1 MGIDDARKNDDTDDD
16 SEELVN
22 NNKFSK
28 RKRLSKKRIMQI
40 PDFEYDEIQGDFEAD
55 ETGKFMLVQKN
66 GKLFDKKGRM
76 VNRRGYM
83 VDKDG
88 NVITRL
94 GKLVFYNHEI
104 SPDDDEL
111 PEPYCYEK
119 IRGLRGPKS
128 DLQFKITNYNT
139 LFEDKEKKLAE
150 AGPNSTTQT

>member
-1 MGIDDARKNDDTDDD
+1 MMGIDDARRNMDD
-16 SEELVN
+16 SDEDSDEIVG
-22 NNKFSK
+22 NKFSK

-76 VNRRGYM
+76 VNRRGYLI
-83 VDKDG
+83 DKDG

-94 GKLVFYNHEI
+94 GKFVFYASEI

-128 DLQFKITNYNT
+128 DH
-139 LFEDKEKKLAE
+139 
-150 AGPNSTTQT
+150 